1 MKENSYYYIRANKY
15 PKTSGNDCS
24 SVTAAIEEDNYACPD
39 EVKVTPQTPNYE
51 QEYIYAECPPQ
62 SPKNE
67 PEYSYADNPNIPI
80 TEPEYSHATTN
91 EGEYCTATNREL

>member
-1 MKENSYYYIRANKY
+1 M
-15 PKTSGNDCS
+15 
-24 SVTAAIEEDNYACPD
+24 TAAIEEDNYACPD
-39 EVKVTPQTPNYE
+39 EVKVTPQTPTYE